1 MDLIRRYLT
10 VMMFLFL
17 YVPFMFGV
25 AEGAG
30 LGNNDIKVSYISKRH
45 GNFNVK
51 KFKLNHPINISQ
63 KEIVN
68 HLVSLRYKKT
78 IMGSKEEGVFF
89 PAEIKKLAPLFVK
102 AFASVNHKKIIHIEL
117 KSKTGT
123 TVGDVFSFRNY
134 LNWRFESIHG
144 ETYFQKNDAR
154 AWNIFAWKL
163 IPQKGQLYFKSS
175 ENKRLHKNWMVVK
188 LYLPVS
194 KTTDGSNRESSG
206 LIESGNIDEKT
217 NQELER
223 KLRHLKHIYDQGLI
237 EEEEYKVQQKYLF
250 EKLF

>member
-1 MDLIRRYLT
+1 M
-10 VMMFLFL
+10 
-17 YVPFMFGV
+17 
-25 AEGAG
+25 
-30 LGNNDIKVSYISKRH
+30 
-45 GNFNVK
+45 
-51 KFKLNHPINISQ
+51 
-63 KEIVN
+63 
-68 HLVSLRYKKT
+68 
-78 IMGSKEEGVFF
+78 
-89 PAEIKKLAPLFVK
+89 K
-102 AFASVNHKKIIHIEL
+102 AFTGVNHKKIIHIEL

-123 TVGDVFSFRNY
+123 TVGDVFSFGNY

-163 IPQKGQLYFKSS
+163 IPQEGQLYFKSS

-188 LYLPVS
+188 LHLPVS
-194 KTTDGSNRESSG
+194 KTTDGSYRESSG
-206 LIESGNIDEKT
+206 LIESGNLDEKM

-237 EEEEYKVQQKYLF
+237 EEEEYKVQQKNLF